1 MKIGGVSIILILGLV
16 NLLLLSLQLSS
27 GLRWIKLPSG
37 VHRKTGIALFVTA
50 LIHGIIGIIVQL
62 S

>member
-27 GLRWIKLPSG
+27 GLRWIKLPFG
-37 VHRKTGIALFVTA
+37 IHRKTGIALFVTA
-50 LIHGIIGIIVQL
+50 LIHAILGIVAQL

>member
-16 NLLLLSLQLSS
+16 NMGLLSLQLAS
-27 GLRWIKLPSG
+27 GLRWVKLQPG
-37 VHRKTGIALFVTA
+37 MHRKSGIALFVTA
-50 LIHGIIGIIVQL
+50 MIHGILGIISQL

>member
-27 GLRWIKLPSG
+27 GLRWIKLPFG
-37 VHRKTGIALFVTA
+37 IHRKTGIALFVTA
-50 LIHGIIGIIVQL
+50 LIHGILGIVAQL

>member
-1 MKIGGVSIILILGLV
+1 MKIGGVSIILVLGLV
-16 NLLLLSLQLSS
+16 NLLLLSFQLSS
-27 GLRWIKLPSG
+27 GLRWIKVPYG

-50 LIHGIIGIIVQL
+50 LIHGILGIIAQL

>member
-1 MKIGGVSIILILGLV
+1 MKIGGVSIVLILGLV

-27 GLRWIKLPSG
+27 GLRWIKLPFG

-50 LIHGIIGIIVQL
+50 LIHGIIGVIAQL

>member
-1 MKIGGVSIILILGLV
+1 MKIGGVSIILVLGLI

-27 GLRWIKLPSG
+27 GLRWIKLPFG
-37 VHRKTGIALFVTA
+37 IHRKTGIALFVTA
-50 LIHGIIGIIVQL
+50 VIHGILGIISQL